1 MAASES
7 DEQLMICIIEG
18 DMVAL
23 GELFERH
30 RQSLYAFLYR
40 LLHDEM
46 LAEDILVDSFLRLY
60 DHRRSYRTECK
71 VTTWLF
77 TIAHNLAI
85 DRRKQQTRREG
96 ILREMRET
104 HPAIVPDTAQ
114 QELEKSECA
123 ARIRDAI
130 SSLPDD
136 QRVVIILRSYHDLSY
151 REIADIIGS
160 SEETIRVRAHRAR
173 QALKEK
179 LTDQQE
185 ETPCDM

>member
-7 DEQLMICIIEG
+7 DEQIMDRIIQG

-23 GELFERH
+23 GDLFERH

-60 DHRRSYRTECK
+60 DCRRSYRAEYK

-85 DRRKQQTRREG
+85 DRRKQQIRREV
-96 ILREMRET
+96 IHREMRET
-104 HPAIVPDTAQ
+104 LSGIVADTVQ
-114 QELEKSECA
+114 QELEKSERA
-123 ARIRDAI
+123 TLIHDAI
-130 SSLPDD
+130 RNLPDD
-136 QRVVIILRSYHDLSY
+136 QRVVIVLRTYHDLSY
-151 REIADIIGS
+151 REIANIIGA
-160 SEETIRVRAHRAR
+160 SEDTVRVRAHRAR
-173 QALKEK
+173 QALKDILNE
-179 LTDQQE
+179 QQE
-185 ETPCDM
+185 KTLCDM